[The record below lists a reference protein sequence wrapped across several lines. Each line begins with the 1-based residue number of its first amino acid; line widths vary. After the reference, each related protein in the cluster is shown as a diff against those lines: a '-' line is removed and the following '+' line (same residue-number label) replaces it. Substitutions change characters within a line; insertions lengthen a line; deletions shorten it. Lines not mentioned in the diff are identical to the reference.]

1 MRWRMRVLVCLL
13 SLIAVVPD
21 ILSTI
26 IKDIIS
32 FHSESDH
39 WCHSPSQR
47 IVHLRP
53 NNGNVC
59 NNKRYDLIWM
69 LLTEDMRGW
78 ILICS
83 QYHMNCYHSCLSFSL
98 QIFSYVSLVACLGG
112 TLNCRIW
119 LDWPEEVF
127 LSCDILFKWENFTFV
142 STCFCFLPTP
152 TNIKMCSQ

>member
-13 SLIAVVPD
+13 SLITVVPD

-26 IKDIIS
+26 IKVIIS
-32 FHSESDH
+32 FQSESDH

-47 IVHLRP
+47 IVHHRP

-83 QYHMNCYHSCLSFSL
+83 QYRMHCYHSCLSFSF
-98 QIFSYVSLVACLGG
+98 QIFSYVSLMVCLGG
-112 TLNCRIW
+112 TLNRTIW
-119 LDWPEEVF
+119 LDCSAMIQKNLKKF
-127 LSCDILFKWENFTFV
+127 FFHAIFCSNKKILQLSPPFF
-142 STCFCFLPTP
+142 SFCQP
-152 TNIKMCSQ
+152 

>member
-26 IKDIIS
+26 IKVIIS
-32 FHSESDH
+32 FQSESDH

-47 IVHLRP
+47 IVHHRP

-98 QIFSYVSLVACLGG
+98 QIFSYVSLVACLGE
-112 TLNCRIW
+112 TLNQYGLTVQQWYKHLKKFFFHAIFCSNEKI
-119 LDWPEEVF
+119 LHLSPPVF
-127 LSCDILFKWENFTFV
+127 G
-142 STCFCFLPTP
+142 FCQPQQT
-152 TNIKMCSQ
+152 